1 MDQRTLS
8 YTIFG
13 STVAYFFNCLF
24 GDCQVTSGKGVI
36 SQSKIGRKAN
46 WQRDAS
52 AVLVATGSH
61 LDLSILSPMA
71 TKYDFRAELSWGMA

>member
-13 STVAYFFNCLF
+13 STVAHFFNCLF

-36 SQSKIGRKAN
+36 SQFKIRRKAN

-52 AVLVATGSH
+52 DVLAVTGSY
-61 LDLSILSPMA
+61 LDLVDGL
-71 TKYDFRAELSWGMA
+71 AENKENEG